1 MKIPFFFII
10 NSNTKKISDTIKSR
24 CVEFK
29 FFLNSKEKES
39 VFSDICKQ
47 YNNISNIRNIHDSLY
62 FNTPGSLLRFLFLFG
77 DVKGIDY
84 KQKINLIFSILD
96 KFKKEKNFE
105 YLHVL
110 LNFIEAYYNEKLLN
124 NNKNLIINF
133 LNYKKI
139 LIQINNTKKFNLD
152 EKNISLFIKDI
163 LLNE

>member
-1 MKIPFFFII
+1 MKKTLLILPILFFFH
-10 NSNTKKISDTIKSR
+10 SLAAETI
-24 CVEFK
+24 VFK
-29 FFLNSKEKES
+29 ECSSENYNYEKNDYVLDLEKELMTREFVYS
-39 VFSDICKQ
+39 KDSYEKLRLNDI
-47 YNNISNIRNIHDSLY
+47 
-62 FNTPGSLLRFLFLFG
+62 T
-77 DVKGIDY
+77 V
-84 KQKINLIFSILD
+84 
-96 KFKKEKNFE
+96 KKEKNFE